1 MRGARALLSLQT
13 LEDPAAEFISNRPI
27 ERDQGTPESFDIA
40 RAWLEECCQNHEQC
54 ASKEEPLLPTRVLDV
69 TDADNIK
76 LLISGGRARY
86 AALSY
91 CWGGAQPHAT
101 TLQTVEEYIRHI
113 PDPYLPRTVHDA
125 IKVTRELGLRY
136 LWVDALCII
145 QDSSEDK
152 LKEISHMNVIYKNSH
167 LTISAASAEKCSEGF
182 LQKRRIHSGLEAGKD
197 PFRMQYQC
205 PNDVRGLVIL
215 REEAPYHPSW
225 EATTARSW
233 TLQEH
238 VLSPRVLIYGARM
251 IWKCNTR
258 QFSYGGIQDWSF
270 EPHHSQDRVFSQSLP
285 VKLEQEA
292 GFRNRVYQSW
302 YSLVNDYTRRKLSIP
317 SDKLPGLAGI
327 VQEMA
332 RLTGDTYLAGLWKTS
347 LLHDLMWSL
356 RATTKYRHPSVWR
369 APSWSWASVDNAVR
383 YGRIDADAIPLAR
396 VIRCEVVPA
405 SKVSHFGEV
414 ISGELELEGA
424 VIKLTKEQFSLALE
438 KERLA
443 EAPPS
448 NKKVA
453 FGWGHWYRS
462 IVEQLLDN
470 MLDLDNVLEPEWPET
485 AYALAL
491 FQGSRAKTMVEDR
504 GEYSFIARGSFSG
517 LLLEKLD
524 DGRFKRLGAFFDHSD
539 EWLRSATYETK
550 KVLII

>member
-1 MRGARALLSLQT
+1 M
-13 LEDPAAEFISNRPI
+13 
-27 ERDQGTPESFDIA
+27 
-40 RAWLEECCQNHEQC
+40 EECCQNHEQC
-54 ASKEEPLLPTRVLDV
+54 ASEEEPLLPTRVLDV

-76 LLISGGRARY
+76 LLISSGRARY

-101 TLQTVEEYIRHI
+101 TLQTVGEYIRHI
-113 PDPYLPRTVHDA
+113 PGLYLPRTVHDA

-152 LKEISHMNVIYKNSH
+152 SKEISHMNVIYKNSH
-167 LTISAASAEKCSEGF
+167 LTISAASAKKCSEGF
-182 LQKRRIHSGLEAGKD
+182 LQKRGMHGGLEAGKD
-197 PFRMQYQC
+197 PFHMQYQC
-205 PNDVRGLVIL
+205 PDDVRGLVIL
-215 REEAPYHPSW
+215 REEAPYHPFW
-225 EATTARSW
+225 EATRARAW

-238 VLSPRVLIYGARM
+238 VLSPRTLIYGARM
-251 IWKCNTR
+251 IWRCNHR
-258 QFSYGGIQDWSF
+258 QVSHGGIHDWSF
-270 EPHHSQDRVFSQSLP
+270 EPHHSQDRVFSQTLP
-285 VKLEQEA
+285 AKHEEDA

-302 YSLVNDYTRRKLSIP
+302 YSLVNDYTRRELSIP
-317 SDKLPGLAGI
+317 SDKLPALAGI

-332 RLTGDTYLAGLWKTS
+332 RLTGDIYLAGLWKTN

-356 RATTKYRHPSVWR
+356 HASTKYRYSSVWR
-369 APSWSWASVDNAVR
+369 APSWSWASVDNTVR
-383 YGRIDADAIPLAR
+383 YGRIDADAIPLAS

-405 SKVSHFGEV
+405 SEVSHFGEV

-424 VIKLTKEQFSLALE
+424 LVELTKEQFSSALE
-438 KERLA
+438 RERLA

-448 NKKVA
+448 NKDVA

-462 IVEQLLDN
+462 ILRQALDN
-470 MLDLDNVLEPEWPET
+470 MPEDKVPEPEWPET
-485 AYALAL
+485 AYALVL
-491 FQGSRAKTMVEDR
+491 FQGSRAKTMVEDLGKYR
-504 GEYSFIARGSFSG
+504 FRARGSFSG

-524 DGRFKRLGAFFDHSD
+524 DGRFKRLGAFFDRSD
-539 EWLRSATYETK
+539 EWLESATYETK